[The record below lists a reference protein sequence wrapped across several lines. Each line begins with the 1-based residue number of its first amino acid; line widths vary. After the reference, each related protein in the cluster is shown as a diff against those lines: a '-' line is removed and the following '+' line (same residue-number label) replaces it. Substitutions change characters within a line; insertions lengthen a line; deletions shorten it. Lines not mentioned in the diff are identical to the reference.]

1 MKKGLAAAL
10 LTTAVMGAS
19 IITPGMVLANS
30 TMTTSVT
37 EMPED
42 LFIGITVEAASQKAG
57 FPVKQ
62 PSYVPEGF
70 HLGNTSYAGKFG
82 LVSLSYV
89 SFQKGM
95 FHLQVRKGS
104 LQNEAATFTQKTELQ
119 LVKGKAISGKKKDTG
134 ENQVL
139 VWEDAGIIYQLTGGL
154 AVEELAKIANSVGI
168 GTPPPGPEI
177 ISMESSGAL
186 TREQASEKIG
196 FPIKVPTNLPQGMKL
211 SIVVLPGKES
221 EMVFLHNKVISDEI
235 PSLSIMIRKGDLKT
249 EAYGRVPEP
258 DRVQE
263 TTLGSATAYVGM
275 FPGTSAHNP
284 KLTERMG
291 LTFEAG
297 PGEIYTIMSE
307 LPLEDIKKIAES
319 LQ

>member
-1 MKKGLAAAL
+1 MKKVLAAAL
-10 LTTAVMGAS
+10 LTTAVVGTS
-19 IITPGMVLANS
+19 IVTPGVVLANS
-30 TMTTSVT
+30 TVTTTATQMS
-37 EMPED
+37 ED
-42 LFIGITVEAASQKAG
+42 LFIGITVEEASQKAG

-95 FHLQVRKGS
+95 FILEVKRGS
-104 LQNEAATFTQKTELQ
+104 LQNEAAAFTQKTELP
-119 LVKGKAISGKKKDTG
+119 LKKGKAISGKKKDTG

-139 VWEDAGIIYQLTGGL
+139 VWEDAGVIYQLSGGL
-154 AVEELAKIANSVGI
+154 AVEELTKIANSVGV
-168 GTPPPGPEI
+168 GTPPLGPEI
-177 ISMESSGAL
+177 ISMDSSGAL

-211 SIVVLPGKES
+211 SITVFPGKES
-221 EMVFLHNKVISDEI
+221 AMVFLHNTVISDEI

-258 DRVQE
+258 EQVQE
-263 TTLGSATAYVGM
+263 TMLGSATAYVGM

-284 KLTERMG
+284 NVTERMG

-307 LPLEDIKKIAES
+307 LSLEDIKKIAES